1 MRYLMFNDMWVE
13 AQPSHLLGDV
23 VDYCD
28 RAIVAATAAS
38 VTKAARW
45 ENDGEKGIAIEK
57 GVEI

>member
-1 MRYLMFNDMWVE
+1 MFNDMWVE